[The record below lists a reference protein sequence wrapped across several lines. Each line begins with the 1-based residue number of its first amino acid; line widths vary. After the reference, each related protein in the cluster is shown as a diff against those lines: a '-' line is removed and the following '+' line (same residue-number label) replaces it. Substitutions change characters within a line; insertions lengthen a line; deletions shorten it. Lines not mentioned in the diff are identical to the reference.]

1 MMQSL
6 HDLAEENS
14 RLRLALARYRAS
26 QQFSE
31 ARFSE
36 AFLRDKLRSKDYE
49 FADTFHTI
57 LALLEEIKQ
66 TIPNHVLPDEKG
78 ECCE

>member
-1 MMQSL
+1 MIQSL
-6 HDLAEENS
+6 HDLAEENG

-26 QQFSE
+26 QQFDETSV
-31 ARFSE
+31 
-36 AFLRDKLRSKDYE
+36 RDKLRSKDYE
-49 FADTFHTI
+49 YADTFHTI

-66 TIPNHVLPDEKG
+66 TIPTHVLDDEKG